1 MHDTPMRKLFA
12 SSKRA
17 FSHGCVRV
25 DNPFAFAV
33 TVLGP
38 GWNEQRVKKLIGG
51 KERYVYLPKPLP
63 VHLEYFTAYVDESG
77 ELQLRADVY
86 GYSRRVREALGFEGN
101 S

>member
-1 MHDTPMRKLFA
+1 MRKLFA

-33 TVLGP
+33 TVLGQA
-38 GWNEQRVKKLIGG
+38 GASSGQETDRRQGAICLFA
-51 KERYVYLPKPLP
+51 EPLP
-63 VHLEYFTAYVDESG
+63 VHLEYFTAYVDQSG